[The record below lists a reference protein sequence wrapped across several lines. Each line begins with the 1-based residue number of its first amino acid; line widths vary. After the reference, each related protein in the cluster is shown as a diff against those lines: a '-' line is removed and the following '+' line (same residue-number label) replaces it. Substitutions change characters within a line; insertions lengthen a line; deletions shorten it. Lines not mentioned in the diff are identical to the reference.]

1 MTQHG
6 KALRYYYWLIVE
18 FGKKHSKMIFLS
30 FFLSLLMI
38 LSLLSFS
45 SQLDSLFLTNRKV
58 EGVVG
63 AYEPSSLPT
72 EVLNNISYGLVYVD
86 NQGVV
91 KPAVAERWTG
101 TPDGKRFNV
110 FLKKNLVWD
119 DNHSLTAHD
128 LEFNFQDVDV
138 KVIDDFQ
145 IEFTLKRPLTI
156 FPTYL
161 TKPLIRYPLHGVVG
175 NYKLKK
181 LRLGQENKV
190 TEIVLTP
197 NKKGL
202 APLTYKFYDS
212 ESKMI
217 SAFKLGNITEMKIY
231 KKSVADSFKNWKN
244 ARVERYVDYTTVLT
258 LFFNKSRTALS
269 DKDFRKNISLAIPRS
284 LLGAFGELAEGP
296 ISPTSWAF
304 NTQLKKSL
312 YDPVAARK
320 QLKPS
325 GGTASSSAGLTLR
338 SYFDYEQQAN
348 IMEKALNDAGLNT
361 SIAYGIPADPNDF
374 DMFLAFWKIPTDP
387 DQYFFWHSTQIGRGN
402 MTNIKNVRID
412 KLLEDGR
419 KYIDPTNRKKEYLDF
434 QKIMADEL
442 PAAFLYYPYSYTVV
456 RK

>member
-1 MTQHG
+1 MSQQNNS
-6 KALRYYYWLIVE
+6 LRYYYWLIKE
-18 FGKKHSKMIFLS
+18 FGKKHSKMILLS
-30 FFLSLLMI
+30 FFLSLFLI

-45 SQLDSLFLTNRKV
+45 SQLDSLFLSNRKIV
-58 EGVVG
+58 GIVG

-72 EVLNNISYGLVYVD
+72 EVLNNISYGLVYID
-86 NQGVV
+86 NRGVV

-101 TPDGKRFNV
+101 TSDGKKFNV
-110 FLKKNLVWD
+110 YLKKNLVWD
-119 DNHSLTAHD
+119 DNRTLTARD
-128 LEFNFQDVDV
+128 LQFNFQDVGV
-138 KVIDDFQ
+138 KVIDDYQ
-145 IEFTLKRPLTI
+145 IEFTLKRPLVI

-181 LRLGQENKV
+181 LKLGQENKV
-190 TEIVLTP
+190 SEIVLTP
-197 NKKGL
+197 NKKDL
-202 APLTYKFYDS
+202 LPLTYKFYDS

-217 SAFKLGNITEMKIY
+217 SAFKLGNVTEMKIY

-244 ARVERYVDYTTVLT
+244 AKVTRDVDYTTVLT
-258 LFFNKSRTALS
+258 LFFNESRSTLS
-269 DKDFRKNISLAIPRS
+269 DKDFRKNVSLAIPRP
-284 LLGAFGELAEGP
+284 LLVAFGELAEGP

-312 YDPVAARK
+312 YDPVEARK
-320 QLKPS
+320 QLKPAKN
-325 GGTASSSAGLTLR
+325 ASSSAGLTLR

-348 IMEKALNDAGLNT
+348 ILEKSLKDAGMNIDIT
-361 SIAYGIPADPNDF
+361 YGTPDDPNDF

-387 DQYFFWHSTQIGRGN
+387 DQYFFWHSTQVGRGN
-402 MTNIKNVRID
+402 ITNMKNVRID

-419 KYIDPTNRKKEYLDF
+419 KYIDPTDRKKEYLDF

-442 PAAFLYYPYSYTVV
+442 PAAFLYYPYAYTVS

>member
-1 MTQHG
+1 MTQKG
-6 KALRYYYWLIVE
+6 KAFRYYYWLIGE

-45 SQLDSLFLTNRKV
+45 SQLDSLFLSNRKII
-58 EGVVG
+58 GIVG
-63 AYEPSSLPT
+63 AYEPSTLPT

-101 TPDGKRFNV
+101 TSDGKRFNV

-119 DNHSLTAHD
+119 DNRSLTAKD
-128 LEFNFQDVDV
+128 LEFNFQDVEI

-145 IEFTLKRPLTI
+145 IEFTLKRPLVI

-197 NKKGL
+197 NKKDL
-202 APLTYKFYDS
+202 PPLTYKFYDS

-217 SAFKLGNITEMKIY
+217 SAFKLGNVTEMKIY

-244 ARVERYVDYTTVLT
+244 AKVVREVDYTTVLT
-258 LFFNKSRTALS
+258 LFFNESRAALT
-269 DKDFRKNISLAIPRS
+269 DKDFRKNVSLTIPRPM
-284 LLGAFGELAEGP
+284 LVAFGELAEGP

-312 YDPVAARK
+312 YDPIEARK
-320 QLKPS
+320 LLKPS
-325 GGTASSSAGLTLR
+325 GSTSNSASLTLR

-348 IMEKALNDAGLNT
+348 ILEKSLKDAGLNASVT
-361 SIAYGIPADPNDF
+361 YGTPDDPNDF

-387 DQYFFWHSTQIGRGN
+387 DQYFFWHSTQVGRGN
-402 MTNIKNVRID
+402 ITNIKNVRID

-442 PAAFLYYPYSYTVV
+442 PAAFLYYPYGYTVS